1 MTSFLIDH
9 NGYADL
15 NMRLA
20 QQVSVGQEI
29 INNLN
34 SSLRLIDEAVQG
46 NAAGL
51 WTERQVDW
59 NRTYER
65 IQTQLAMS
73 AQTSRDVHQIFGE
86 GDNRGARIMM
96 G

>member
-1 MTSFLIDH
+1 MTSFQIDH

-20 QQVSVGQEI
+20 QQVSIGQEI
-29 INNLN
+29 ITNLN
-34 SSLRLIDEAVQG
+34 NSLRRIDEAVQG
-46 NAAGL
+46 NAASL
-51 WTERQVDW
+51 WNERQLDW

-65 IQTQLAMS
+65 IQMQLANS
-73 AQTSRDVHQIFGE
+73 LQTSRDVHQIFGE
-86 GDNRGARIMM
+86 GDSRGARIMM